1 MDPLS
6 IIAGTVGIADVS
18 VRIIAFLVDIKEA
31 SEKIQDEITILS
43 QEVSSL
49 LAVNESVED
58 FFHSRHDLGNFE
70 EPFDDDSPAEKLWK
84 NLALLLQQSK
94 VAIEQLET
102 LLREVVG
109 KKGNQVAGKIDGL
122 RKTIRRKGRDGDYM
136 QLRQRLVNFQSG
148 FQMLLNAL
156 NLYYTLKSHP
166 PKDLAVGN
174 LSENLRRQNVKLQSR
189 IGKLRRELKE
199 SSDSAELYDS
209 LVSADA
215 VASLIRFNEHFY
227 TPQNVSSY
235 YTGRQKQL
243 DELASILN
251 VTSSRQRQTHQKR
264 FIITGLG
271 GSGKTQFCCK
281 FAQDNRENFWG
292 IFWID
297 GSSSE
302 NAQHS
307 FAKIAKIGGREPN
320 ENAAK
325 SWLSSLQHPW
335 LLLIDNADDPE
346 ADLMRY
352 FPSGE
357 RGVIL
362 ITTRNPTNI
371 RYGTEDK
378 LCFHFEKLEE
388 EEASDLLLA
397 AAAFPRPWGVPT
409 KQQAVK
415 IAQVLGYLPLALI
428 HAGKAILEKLCS
440 LGDYTEYYERS
451 WNKIRL
457 NRSRSPSRGR
467 EVENTSSM
475 RVYSSYEMIY
485 VGLESKQDQRSRD
498 ALQLLKVF
506 SFFHRENIELDLLKT
521 AAMNPRRE
529 REDAHGKEQDEMQAQ
544 SHTRPQD
551 WRSRINDWLV
561 SIAGQLASPS
571 NVLPEVLRDEDDIP
585 FDEDRLRL
593 ALSLLVR
600 LGMVTL
606 QDENNSYWMHPLV
619 HTWVRQRPGTSTA
632 EQAIWCRAAATVLV
646 QSVLFRAP
654 RAYAARNERMQRQ
667 IRLHVEHVL
676 KLQDVISGRI
686 TKNQSALRR
695 PWPLSWLIPQPKFRT
710 FEAVEYAKFSLVYL
724 QCGEY
729 EKAEELQLQVKE
741 YIFRNLGPVSKHGI
755 DIALLLSHNYV
766 LQTRNNEARTLQH
779 QVLESAQ
786 KYYGMDHP
794 KTLQVMD
801 TLGATCL
808 MCSRFNEAKKLH
820 ETVIEKLSELDSVGP
835 EHEST
840 WTAVDNLSRV
850 KLRYFDN
857 MEAIRLQR
865 QAYMGFE
872 RILGPTHQ
880 KTLEAKDNL
889 ASIYGF
895 MGEDQLLV
903 AHQMSDEVLQIRIK
917 ELGHEHPFTLKTM
930 LTLAKIKTA
939 LNQFDDAEAIFL
951 EGLPT
956 AERNLGKSHLGT
968 ITGRIWLAHLYWR
981 QGRYAEAGA
990 IWEDVIEKRNFQ
1002 QSKREDGE
1010 HGDRAQ
1016 AMWFLVH
1023 CYEDQGRLDE
1033 ALELC
1038 EQLQK
1043 LLRGFGGD
1051 TLAQQHKLWKY
1062 VEEKTQQLKQLKT
1075 QPPDQAL
1082 HPPNASSYHVPP
1094 KRVIADCTY

>member
-84 NLALLLQQSK
+84 NVALLLQQSK

-485 VGLESKQDQRSRD
+485 VGLE
-498 ALQLLKVF
+498 
-506 SFFHRENIELDLLKT
+506 T
-521 AAMNPRRE
+521 
-529 REDAHGKEQDEMQAQ
+529 
-544 SHTRPQD
+544 
-551 WRSRINDWLV
+551 
-561 SIAGQLASPS
+561 
-571 NVLPEVLRDEDDIP
+571 
-585 FDEDRLRL
+585 
-593 ALSLLVR
+593 
-600 LGMVTL
+600 
-606 QDENNSYWMHPLV
+606 
-619 HTWVRQRPGTSTA
+619 
-632 EQAIWCRAAATVLV
+632 
-646 QSVLFRAP
+646 
-654 RAYAARNERMQRQ
+654 
-667 IRLHVEHVL
+667 
-676 KLQDVISGRI
+676 
-686 TKNQSALRR
+686 
-695 PWPLSWLIPQPKFRT
+695 
-710 FEAVEYAKFSLVYL
+710 
-724 QCGEY
+724 
-729 EKAEELQLQVKE
+729 
-741 YIFRNLGPVSKHGI
+741 
-755 DIALLLSHNYV
+755 
-766 LQTRNNEARTLQH
+766 
-779 QVLESAQ
+779 
-786 KYYGMDHP
+786 
-794 KTLQVMD
+794 
-801 TLGATCL
+801 
-808 MCSRFNEAKKLH
+808 
-820 ETVIEKLSELDSVGP
+820 
-835 EHEST
+835 
-840 WTAVDNLSRV
+840 
-850 KLRYFDN
+850 
-857 MEAIRLQR
+857 
-865 QAYMGFE
+865 
-872 RILGPTHQ
+872 
-880 KTLEAKDNL
+880 
-889 ASIYGF
+889 SIYGF

-951 EGLPT
+951 EGLPA

-1038 EQLQK
+1038 QQLQK

-1082 HPPNASSYHVPP
+1082 HPPNANSYHVPP

>member
-1 MDPLS
+1 
-6 IIAGTVGIADVS
+6 
-18 VRIIAFLVDIKEA
+18 
-31 SEKIQDEITILS
+31 
-43 QEVSSL
+43 
-49 LAVNESVED
+49 
-58 FFHSRHDLGNFE
+58 
-70 EPFDDDSPAEKLWK
+70 
-84 NLALLLQQSK
+84 
-94 VAIEQLET
+94 
-102 LLREVVG
+102 
-109 KKGNQVAGKIDGL
+109 
-122 RKTIRRKGRDGDYM
+122 
-136 QLRQRLVNFQSG
+136 
-148 FQMLLNAL
+148 MLLNAL
-156 NLYYTLKSHP
+156 NLYYTVKSQP

-174 LSENLRRQNVKLQSR
+174 LSESLRRQNIKLQSR
-189 IGKLRRELKE
+189 IGKLRQELKQ
-199 SSDSAELYDS
+199 SSDSTELYDS

-243 DELASILN
+243 AELASILD
-251 VTSSRQRQTHQKR
+251 VRGSRQRQKHQKR

-281 FAQDNRENFWG
+281 FAQDNREHFWG

-307 FAKIAKIGGREPN
+307 FAEIAKIGGLEPN

-325 SWLSSLQHPW
+325 NWLSSLQHPW
-335 LLLIDNADDPE
+335 LLLIDNADEPE
-346 ADLMRY
+346 MDLMRC

-397 AAAFPRPWGVPT
+397 AAAFPRPWGIPT
-409 KQQAVK
+409 RKQAVK

-440 LGDYTEYYERS
+440 LADYTEYYERS
-451 WNKIRL
+451 WNKIRR

-467 EVENTSSM
+467 GVDNTHWM
-475 RVYSSYEMIY
+475 
-485 VGLESKQDQRSRD
+485 
-498 ALQLLKVF
+498 
-506 SFFHRENIELDLLKT
+506 
-521 AAMNPRRE
+521 
-529 REDAHGKEQDEMQAQ
+529 
-544 SHTRPQD
+544 
-551 WRSRINDWLV
+551 V
-561 SIAGQLASPS
+561 SIAGQLTNSS
-571 NVLPEVLRDEDDIP
+571 SVLPEVLRDEDDVP
-585 FDEDRLRL
+585 FNEDRLRV

-606 QDENNSYWMHPLV
+606 QDENNSYGMHPLV
-619 HTWVRQRPGTSTA
+619 HTWVRQRPDTSTG

-646 QSVLFRAP
+646 QSVFFRAP
-654 RAYAARNERMQRQ
+654 RAYAARNDRMQRQ

-676 KLQDVISGRI
+676 KLQDSIGR
-686 TKNQSALRR
+686 T
-695 PWPLSWLIPQPKFRT
+695 
-710 FEAVEYAKFSLVYL
+710 LVYL

-729 EKAEELQLQVKE
+729 EKAEELQLRIKDYLFSKV
-741 YIFRNLGPVSKHGI
+741 GPVSEYGI
-755 DIALLLSHNYV
+755 EMALLLSHNYV
-766 LQTRNNEARTLQH
+766 LQTRNNEARHLQH
-779 QVLESAQ
+779 EVLKSAQ
-786 KYYGMDHP
+786 KYYGMSHP

-801 TLGATCL
+801 NLGATCFL
-808 MCSRFNEAKKLH
+808 CSRLSEAQRLH
-820 ETVIEKLSELDSVGP
+820 EEVIQKLTKDESFGP

-840 WTAVDNLSRV
+840 WTAVDNLSKV
-850 KLRYFDN
+850 KLRYFN
-857 MEAIRLQR
+857 NAAAIRLQR

-880 KTLEAKDNL
+880 KTLDAKDNL
-889 ASIYGF
+889 AGIYGF
-895 MGEDQLLV
+895 AGVHQLSL
-903 AHQMSDEVLQIRIK
+903 AQQMSDEVLQVRIRD
-917 ELGHEHPFTLKTM
+917 LGREHPLTLKSM

-939 LNQFDDAEAIFL
+939 LNQFEEAEAIFL
-951 EGLPT
+951 EGLPA

-968 ITGRIWLAHLYWR
+968 LTARIWLAHLYWR
-981 QGRYAEAGA
+981 QGRYSEAA
-990 IWEDVIEKRNFQ
+990 DIWEHVIEKRNFQ

-1023 CYEDQGRLDE
+1023 CYEDQGRIVK

-1038 EQLQK
+1038 EQLHE

-1062 VEEKTQQLKQLKT
+1062 VEEKTEMLRRLTAELDMSGDGADKALT
-1075 QPPDQAL
+1075 PPTITRSCL
-1082 HPPNASSYHVPP
+1082 IPP
-1094 KRVIADCTY
+1094 KKVIAYCTC